1 MQGVAYM
8 KIKAIILTVFI
19 SLTFSTLSSYAQWL
33 NDGIHWHYEYAPGS
47 RYRSC
52 WQWIDGNNDG
62 IAECY
67 YFDGVGNLLINTTT
81 PDGYSVNESGAW
93 IENGAIQTQRVITQR
108 QNVIVAPA
116 QTRTEY
122 VYVYPR
128 RRSSVRSFYDEYCYL
143 DWYMN
148 YGR

>member
-1 MQGVAYM
+1 M
-8 KIKAIILTVFI
+8 KIKIVVATILI
-19 SLTFSTLSSYAQWL
+19 SLTFLTLSSYAQWL
-33 NDGIHWHYEYAPGS
+33 NDGVHWHYEYAPGS
-47 RYRSC
+47 RYSGC

-67 YFDGVGNLLINTTT
+67 YFDCYSNLVTNATT

-93 IENGAIQTQRVITQR
+93 VVNGVVQVRRTQVRT

-116 QTRTEY
+116 QVRTEY
-122 VYVYPR
+122 VYVYPC
-128 RRSSVRSFYDEYCYL
+128 RRSSVRSFLDEYAYL

>member
-1 MQGVAYM
+1 M
-8 KIKAIILTVFI
+8 KIKIVVATILI
-19 SLTFSTLSSYAQWL
+19 SLTFLTLSSYAQWL
-33 NDGIHWHYEYAPGS
+33 NDGIGWYFEYAPSS
-47 RYRSC
+47 RYRNC

-67 YFDGVGNLLINTTT
+67 YFNDNCYLVTNTTT
-81 PDGYSVNESGAW
+81 PDGYSVNSGGAW
-93 IENGAIQTQRVITQR
+93 TVNGIVQTRRVQQTS
-108 QNVIVAPA
+108 VICAPA
-116 QTRTEY
+116 QY